1 MPRPEQTPE
10 VQVTRGEAEDIASP
24 QLPMGATQVVQ
35 EGLDEAER
43 LQAETEATQPQAA
56 PAVPQGED
64 RTSPEGV
71 RLGGTRPRE
80 RLVDDDEVF
89 LYGPTGRPTEP
100 LSAGA
105 RLGHKAPPTE
115 EIMGWLPYLTD
126 AATQPNAP
134 QELRDLLREIVYSLG
149 G

>member
-43 LQAETEATQPQAA
+43 LQAETEATE
-56 PAVPQGED
+56 VTTEVTPQGED
-64 RTSPEGV
+64 RSSPEGV

-80 RLVDDDEVF
+80 RLVDEDEAF
-89 LYGPTGRPTEP
+89 LYGPTGRPSEP
-100 LSAGA
+100 VSAGT
-105 RLGHKAPPTE
+105 RLGHKAPPPE